1 MASFTI
7 VREVAAPPQ
16 TIFEI
21 LVDHRGYSRITR
33 LRKSELEREGEPSPN
48 GAGAIRVLRAVGP
61 PLREEVLTYER
72 PSRFSYKLLSGLPVR
87 DHVGTVELT
96 AREGG
101 TKVTY
106 AVRLMPTV
114 PLVGAAVV
122 AGVKV
127 GVKQLI
133 DGVSAEA
140 ERRAAEPNGGG
151 RAQGP
156 PPSAQGEA

>member
-7 VREVAAPPQ
+7 VREIAAPPE
-16 TIFEI
+16 TIFEV
-21 LVDHRGYSRITR
+21 LVDHRAYSSITP
-33 LRKSELEREGEPSPN
+33 LRRSELEREGEPAPN

-61 PLREEVLTYER
+61 PLREEVLTYEE

-96 AREGG
+96 ANEGG
-101 TKVTY
+101 TRMTY
-106 AVRLMPTV
+106 AVRTMPTV

-122 AGVKV
+122 GVVKL

-140 ERRAAEPNGGG
+140 ERRAA
-151 RAQGP
+151 A
-156 PPSAQGEA
+156 

>member
-7 VREVAAPPQ
+7 VREIAAPPE
-16 TIFEI
+16 TIFEV
-21 LVDHRGYSRITR
+21 LVDHRAYSSITP
-33 LRKSELEREGEPSPN
+33 LRRSELEREGEPAPN

-61 PLREEVLTYER
+61 PLREEVLTYEE

-96 AREGG
+96 AHEDG
-101 TKVTY
+101 TRMTY
-106 AVRLMPTV
+106 AVRTMPTV

-122 AGVKV
+122 GVVKL

-140 ERRAAEPNGGG
+140 ERRAA
-151 RAQGP
+151 A
-156 PPSAQGEA
+156 

>member
-7 VREVAAPPQ
+7 VREIAAPPE
-16 TIFEI
+16 TIFEV
-21 LVDHRGYSRITR
+21 LVDHRAYSSITP
-33 LRKSELEREGEPSPN
+33 LRKSELEREGEPAPN
-48 GAGAIRVLRAVGP
+48 GAGAIRVLGAVGP
-61 PLREEVLTYER
+61 PLREEVLTYEE

-96 AREGG
+96 ALEGG
-101 TKVTY
+101 TRMTY
-106 AVRLMPTV
+106 AVRTMPTV

-122 AGVKV
+122 GVVKL

-140 ERRAAEPNGGG
+140 ERRAA
-151 RAQGP
+151 A
-156 PPSAQGEA
+156 

>member
-7 VREVAAPPQ
+7 VREVAAPPE
-16 TIFEI
+16 TIFEV
-21 LVDHRGYSRITR
+21 LVDHRAYSSITP
-33 LRKSELEREGEPSPN
+33 LRRSELEREGEPAPN
-48 GAGAIRVLRAVGP
+48 GAGAIRVLRALGP
-61 PLREEVLTYER
+61 PLREEVLTYEE

-96 AREGG
+96 AHEGG
-101 TKVTY
+101 TRMTY
-106 AVRLMPTV
+106 AVRTMPTV

-122 AGVKV
+122 GVVKL

-140 ERRAAEPNGGG
+140 ERRAA
-151 RAQGP
+151 A
-156 PPSAQGEA
+156 